1 MGGEKGIGDGVGDR
15 GACGRR
21 CGGARTPRHNRQRG
35 GGGVGE
41 EGDRKC

>member
-21 CGGARTPRHNRQRG
+21 CGGVGARTPRRNRKG
-35 GGGVGE
+35 GGGGALHS
-41 EGDRKC
+41 